1 MVARCW
7 LRYDEQKE
15 ESMGGESRIPGL
27 VAVVVSVVA
36 CLPSACC
43 LGFYAFGNFATL
55 FVDPEMIE
63 AAAGSQ
69 PLPPSG
75 TFVALGGVS
84 TLAALVALGLG
95 IAGLVWGIRALLR
108 EPS

>member
-1 MVARCW
+1 M
-7 LRYDEQKE
+7 
-15 ESMGGESRIPGL
+15 SGESRVPGL
-27 VAVVVSVVA
+27 VAVVVSMVA

-69 PLPPSG
+69 PLPPLS
-75 TFVALGGVS
+75 TFVVLGAVS
-84 TLAALVALGLG
+84 TLGVLVALGLA
-95 IAGLVWGIRALLR
+95 IAGLVWGIRALRR
-108 EPS
+108 ESS

>member
-1 MVARCW
+1 M
-7 LRYDEQKE
+7 
-15 ESMGGESRIPGL
+15 SGESRIPGL

-55 FVDPEMIE
+55 FVDPAMIE

-75 TFVALGGVS
+75 TFVMLGVIS
-84 TLAALVALGLG
+84 TIAALVALGLT
-95 IAGLVWGIRALLR
+95 IAGLVWGIRALQR
-108 EPS
+108 QPS